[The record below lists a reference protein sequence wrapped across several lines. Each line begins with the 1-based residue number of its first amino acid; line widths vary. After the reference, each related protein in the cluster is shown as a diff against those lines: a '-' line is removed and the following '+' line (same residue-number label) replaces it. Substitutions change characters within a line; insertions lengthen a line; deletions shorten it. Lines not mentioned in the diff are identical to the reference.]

1 MPSSIGR
8 VSIVLPLNQFVHAD
22 EFDLLA
28 IAAVGAA
35 DYSLATK
42 STIFCFVASVFCS
55 SILAET

>member
-1 MPSSIGR
+1 MIRWLFQAVNIAIAFLYSLAMPSSIGR

-35 DYSLATK
+35 DTSQ
-42 STIFCFVASVFCS
+42 
-55 SILAET
+55 